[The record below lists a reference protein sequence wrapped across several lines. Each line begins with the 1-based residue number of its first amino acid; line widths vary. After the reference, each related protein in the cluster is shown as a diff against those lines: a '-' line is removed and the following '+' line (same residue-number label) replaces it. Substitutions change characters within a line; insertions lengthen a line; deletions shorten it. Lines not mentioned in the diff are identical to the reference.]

1 MNAVA
6 VSWIVARKEW
16 TEMMRDG
23 RVRIGFVG
31 VLTLLLLSTSLGW
44 QAWRETERTRTAA
57 RDRDREIWLNQGPDN
72 PHTAAHFGRY
82 LFKPVSPLSF
92 LERGLDGYLG
102 IALRVEA
109 HRRTPARNRPSED
122 ATVLARFGELTA
134 ATVMQILVP
143 LLLVLL
149 LFPAFAG
156 ERESGTLRYTLS
168 LGVSRTG
175 LALGKLLGGSLV
187 FLILFVPVSA
197 AGALAL
203 QWNAAA
209 QSGFPVQQGTARL
222 ALLSAGYLA
231 YFAIF
236 GFVCL
241 TFSALARSSPVALV
255 TLLSFWAVA
264 TLIAPRLASE
274 VASRIFP
281 APSMQA
287 FTEAMSREMAEGIN
301 GHDPADKRL
310 ESLRNR
316 VLAENEVSR
325 VEDLPFN
332 FDAIVLQAGEEYGNQ
347 VLDKHY
353 GRLWRLYEEQ
363 LTAQRGFSWMSPLV
377 ALRPYSMALAG
388 TDLGTHRDF
397 SEQAEAFR
405 RNLVRFLNNYLEK
418 NSRTGDWHWRA
429 GPDLWPKAPDF
440 RYESSPLQRAL
451 DQMGPDA
458 AVLSIWL
465 AVSALAASLAA
476 SQISAGGS

>member
-1 MNAVA
+1 M
-6 VSWIVARKEW
+6 
-16 TEMMRDG
+16 
-23 RVRIGFVG
+23 
-31 VLTLLLLSTSLGW
+31 
-44 QAWRETERTRTAA
+44 
-57 RDRDREIWLNQGPDN
+57 
-72 PHTAAHFGRY
+72 
-82 LFKPVSPLSF
+82 
-92 LERGLDGYLG
+92 
-102 IALRVEA
+102 RVEA

-134 ATVMQILVP
+134 AAVMQILVP

-156 ERESGTLRYTLS
+156 ERETGTLRYTMS
-168 LGVSRTG
+168 LGVARGS

-187 FLILFVPVSA
+187 LLILFVPVSV

-209 QSGFPVQQGTARL
+209 QSDLPVQEGTARL
-222 ALLSAGYLA
+222 ALLAAGYFG

-241 TFSALARSSPVALV
+241 TVSALARSSSVALV
-255 TLLSFWAVA
+255 TLLSFWAMA

-281 APSMQA
+281 PPSMQA
-287 FTEAMSREMAEGIN
+287 FTEGMSREMAEGIN

-310 ESLRNR
+310 ESLMNR
-316 VLAENEVSR
+316 VLAENKVSR

-332 FDAIVLQAGEEYGNQ
+332 FDAIVLQAGEEYGNK

-353 GRLWRLYEEQ
+353 GRLWSLYEQ
-363 LTAQRGFSWMSPLV
+363 QARAQRAFSWMSPLV
-377 ALRPYSMALAG
+377 ALRPYSMAFAG
-388 TDLGTHRDF
+388 TDLGTHRHF
-397 SEQAEAFR
+397 AEQAEAFR

-418 NSRTGDWHWRA
+418 NSRSGDWHWRA

-440 RYESSPLQRAL
+440 RYEPISLEQTIAQQRA
-451 DQMGPDA
+451 DA
-458 AVLSIWL
+458 GVLAIWL
-465 AVSALAASLAA
+465 AASGLAALLAASRA
-476 SQISAGGS
+476 STGGS